1 MADVVMV
8 TSLHDGM
15 NLVAKEFI
23 AARTDG
29 DGVLLLSQYTGAARE
44 LTDALLI
51 NPYDTD
57 QLADAMLQAFRM
69 PEKERRQ
76 RMARMRAQVEK
87 NNIYEWGRKIF
98 EELLKRVSF
107 GKGRSEAKAVH
118 EAGRVIHRR
127 NAHLAMAKYL
137 TYRFSSAI
145 LKIVNSRFA

>member
-57 QLADAMLQAFRM
+57 QLADAMLQAFHM

-87 NNIYEWGRKIF
+87 NNIYVWGRKIF

-107 GKGRSEAKAVH
+107 GKSRQRGKAGARSGQGDSQGETVPGR
-118 EAGRVIHRR
+118 RR
-127 NAHLAMAKYL
+127 S
-137 TYRFSSAI
+137 T
-145 LKIVNSRFA
+145 

>member
-1 MADVVMV
+1 
-8 TSLHDGM
+8 
-15 NLVAKEFI
+15 VAKEFI

-51 NPYDTD
+51 NPYDAD
-57 QLADAMLQAFRM
+57 QLSDAMLRAFRM

-98 EELLKRVSF
+98 EELLKRVTF
-107 GKGRSEAKAVH
+107 GKSRSEAIRAPETDRALRKQ
-118 EAGRVIHRR
+118 GL
-127 NAHLAMAKYL
+127 HLAVVRYL
-137 TYRFSSAI
+137 TYRCSSAL
-145 LKIVNSRFA
+145 LKKVNSRLAKDMA